1 MSFKE
6 ELKEEAGN
14 EKRKL
19 KEMSRQDKLWY
30 IWEYYKFH
38 IAAVI
43 GAIFLI
49 YIIGT
54 SIYNS
59 TKETMVYCAVVNN
72 YSEELNTDAFT
83 VDFHDAMGYSKK
95 QEVNVESLY
104 ATYDGNASEL
114 VMATLAKLSALV
126 AAQEL
131 DVMIAD
137 AENIDHY
144 EAMDGFGNLEEILPA
159 ELLDQVQDLI
169 YYSTASDGSRIPV
182 AIDISGT
189 AFAQNNGI
197 TLKPAYFSILVNTKR
212 MDHVLELLRYI
223 LTYSSR
229 TSVRLGA

>member
-1 MSFKE
+1 ME
-6 ELKEEAGN
+6 N
-14 EKRKL
+14 
-19 KEMSRQDKLWY
+19 
-30 IWEYYKFH
+30 
-38 IAAVI
+38 
-43 GAIFLI
+43 
-49 YIIGT
+49 
-54 SIYNS
+54 
-59 TKETMVYCAVVNN
+59 
-72 YSEELNTDAFT
+72 
-83 VDFHDAMGYSKK
+83 
-95 QEVNVESLY
+95 LY

-169 YYSTASDGSRIPV
+169 YYSTASDAPGFRLPSTS
-182 AIDISGT
+182 A
-189 AFAQNNGI
+189 ALLAQNNGI

>member
-1 MSFKE
+1 MSLKE

-43 GAIFLI
+43 GVIFLI

-83 VDFHDAMGYSKK
+83 FDFHDAIGYGKK
-95 QEVNVESLY
+95 Q
-104 ATYDGNASEL
+104 
-114 VMATLAKLSALV
+114 
-126 AAQEL
+126 
-131 DVMIAD
+131 
-137 AENIDHY
+137 
-144 EAMDGFGNLEEILPA
+144 
-159 ELLDQVQDLI
+159 
-169 YYSTASDGSRIPV
+169 
-182 AIDISGT
+182 
-189 AFAQNNGI
+189 
-197 TLKPAYFSILVNTKR
+197 
-212 MDHVLELLRYI
+212 
-223 LTYSSR
+223 
-229 TSVRLGA
+229 

>member
-1 MSFKE
+1 MSLKE

-19 KEMSRQDKLWY
+19 KEMSRQDNLWY

-43 GAIFLI
+43 GVIFLI

-83 VDFHDAMGYSKK
+83 VDFHDAMGYGKK
-95 QEVNVESLY
+95 QEVNVERLY

-169 YYSTASDGSRIPV
+169 YYSTASDGSKIPV

-223 LTYSSR
+223 L
-229 TSVRLGA
+229 AQ